1 MDEGGGFVKSW
12 VLKRISNI
20 QHQCPMSK
28 FEDEDEKDK
37 GTDQLTLRASARD
50 MYSVAAPRRC
60 APAQPPGSAAVP
72 AAPVAA
78 SLCDACRRRVQRDG
92 YTER

>member
-28 FEDEDEKDK
+28 FEDEGKGEKLSV
-37 GTDQLTLRASARD
+37 TSVP
-50 MYSVAAPRRC
+50 SVADFS
-60 APAQPPGSAAVP
+60 GF
-72 AAPVAA
+72 
-78 SLCDACRRRVQRDG
+78 
-92 YTER
+92 